1 MHPLSI
7 CTLSGET
14 CARTEAGYL
23 NLHSYCLE
31 VQIYEKCP
39 NITKDKIAK
48 NYIIL
53 TVSST
58 QGPEALEYIWFSTL
72 LDLYHGKK

>member
-1 MHPLSI
+1 MRGVKIAQGGLCQCSVLKVRVFI
-7 CTLSGET
+7 F
-14 CARTEAGYL
+14 RT
-23 NLHSYCLE
+23 E
-31 VQIYEKCP
+31 VQIYEKCL

-72 LDLYHGKK
+72 LDLYHGEK

>member
-1 MHPLSI
+1 MYQN
-7 CTLSGET
+7 T
-14 CARTEAGYL
+14 
-23 NLHSYCLE
+23 E

-48 NYIIL
+48 IYIIL
-53 TVSST
+53 TLSST